1 MDKKADMSIAPMT
14 ISSDRQTVLDFTQPY
29 MTFGLAFMIR
39 VQEVNGNYFRFLLPF
54 DKYLWV
60 AICVLVTVMGFS
72 VWFCSLFSPLGYFGR
87 CVQAKST
94 KQLKPEDLK
103 QVDTLSLNNSIWSS
117 WKAYVR
123 RSAEHPRSWSGKLT
137 VSVFWFAVMIINA
150 TYTANLAAYLTVSRM
165 QTPIETILDLSRQTR
180 IEYGTLKDSQL
191 QTFFQKTDVPSYL
204 VMGQFMEQR
213 KLWMPSFEAAINR
226 TLEGDFAFISD
237 RPILNYVAR
246 QDKHCGKF
254 KVTGGF
260 GNTYGYGF
268 AFELNSPYT
277 PLFNMELFRLQNEF
291 IISSLTHKW
300 TKERVNCELVD
311 NFEEQQLLGS
321 TVQKMSVQNMLG
333 VFILLAISV
342 LVGFLIMIMEWI
354 YASAKDARKRVQ
366 GRKTCCQA
374 CGTRLIQALRDMCC
388 SKKKTTLDSDKTD
401 Y

>member
-1 MDKKADMSIAPMT
+1 MSIAPMT

-54 DKYLWV
+54 SKYLWV
-60 AICVLVTVMGFS
+60 AICVLVMVMGFS
-72 VWFCSLFSPLGYFGR
+72 VWFCNLFSPLGYYGR
-87 CVQAKST
+87 CTQAQST
-94 KQLKPEDLK
+94 KQLKPEVLK

-213 KLWMPSFEAAINR
+213 KLWMPSYEAAVNR

-268 AFELNSPYT
+268 AFELTSPYT

-291 IISSLTHKW
+291 VISSLTHKW

-311 NFEEQQLLGS
+311 NFEEQQQLGS

-354 YASAKDARKRVQ
+354 YASAKDARKRIQ

-374 CGTRLIQALRDMCC
+374 CGTRLLQALRDMCC
-388 SKKKTTLDSDKTD
+388 SKQKTTLDNKKTD
-401 Y
+401 D